1 MTETQVTPG
10 LPEQL
15 PPLPSTGVPSS
26 IILNRPDVLAATW
39 RLAAGDARVAQALA
53 NRFPSLR
60 LSAGLNLSATA
71 IADLFKD
78 VFHSLTGSL
87 SQPLFQGGA
96 LVAAQEVSEARRAE
110 LEANLRKVATQAVME
125 IDSALDDDASNFEQ
139 TSHIN
144 QQLKLARASYE
155 DARERYLNGLSDFL
169 SVLTSLRSTQQVE
182 LQSLSQRESQILSRI
197 KVYRVLG
204 GYSPLGSQSLSPSDS
219 Q

>member
-1 MTETQVTPG
+1 
-10 LPEQL
+10 
-15 PPLPSTGVPSS
+15 
-26 IILNRPDVLAATW
+26 
-39 RLAAGDARVAQALA
+39 
-53 NRFPSLR
+53 
-60 LSAGLNLSATA
+60 
-71 IADLFKD
+71 
-78 VFHSLTGSL
+78 
-87 SQPLFQGGA
+87 
-96 LVAAQEVSEARRAE
+96 
-110 LEANLRKVATQAVME
+110 ME

-144 QQLKLARASYE
+144 QQLNLARASYE

-204 GYSPLGSQSLSPSDS
+204 GFSPLGSQSLSPSDS